1 MTKLIGRNPSI
12 PTKKG
17 QTFTT
22 YFDNQPDVL
31 IQVFEGERAITR
43 DNNLLGKFHL
53 GDIPLAIRGVL
64 QNEVTFDAN
73 GTLITSAQEPSI
85 LGVPQNE
92 VTFNADANGILI
104 ISAQDKPV
112 GQSNRITITSTKDRL
127 SQSEVDSM
135 VQNAE
140 KYRDENEAR
149 ITITNAKDRLS
160 QSEVDSMV
168 QNAEKYRDENEARIT
183 ITNAKDRL
191 SQSEVD
197 CMVQKAGKYCV
208 EDEANKVKIEP
219 KNGLNNYYF
228 TMCHTLNEEKLKEKF
243 ADFGSS
249 KEQMNPV
256 KPSYFGN
263 SSGCDQV
270 LATSYSIIDCYDAVS
285 FSSGYDQVKI
295 ELKNGLN
302 NYYFTILH
310 TPNKVKIKAKN
321 GLETIASPFATRPTR

>member
-1 MTKLIGRNPSI
+1 MSQRTQDNWPSRLSTHTWTNAFPTLRKTVALEHSVYIQEEVQSFGLKQLQQTPNRKITLLDVTPFSIDLETAGGVMTKLIGRNPSI

-31 IQVFEGERAITR
+31 IQVFEGERAITK

-53 GDIPLAIRGVL
+53 GDLPLAIHGVL
-64 QNEVTFDAN
+64 QNEVTFYAN
-73 GTLITSAQEPSI
+73 GTLITSAQEPSVLGVLQNEVTFYANGTLITSAQELSI
-85 LGVPQNE
+85 LGVPQHE
-92 VTFNADANGILI
+92 VTLNADANGILI

-160 QSEVDSMV
+160 QSEVD
-168 QNAEKYRDENEARIT
+168 
-183 ITNAKDRL
+183 
-191 SQSEVD
+191 

-219 KNGLNNYYF
+219 KNGLK
-228 TMCHTLNEEKLKEKF
+228 TITSPCATL
-243 ADFGSS
+243 S
-249 KEQMNPV
+249 
-256 KPSYFGN
+256 
-263 SSGCDQV
+263 
-270 LATSYSIIDCYDAVS
+270 
-285 FSSGYDQVKI
+285 
-295 ELKNGLN
+295 
-302 NYYFTILH
+302 
-310 TPNKVKIKAKN
+310 
-321 GLETIASPFATRPTR
+321 TRKS